1 VEGDRR
7 PFSLAP
13 DRRVGRF
20 AAAVRNCWTC
30 VLSVISRLPFQPDG
44 LVAGKMSSGVTG
56 DNPPPRGSSIRI

>member
-7 PFSLAP
+7 PFNLAP

-20 AAAVRNCWTC
+20 AAAVRNWWTY
-30 VLSVISRLPFQPDG
+30 VLSVISRLPFQSDG
-44 LVAGKMSSGVTG
+44 LVARKMGSGVTG